1 MSSAVEKASPATEAA
16 RLQLNGKELELPV
29 VVGVEQERG
38 IDISKLLATTGCVTL
53 DEGYANTGATV
64 SKITFLDG
72 DRGILRYRGYGI
84 EELAGNCD
92 FLEVAHLLIYGE
104 LPTEAQLATFRGTI
118 LRHTMLHEEMRKFYG
133 GFPRDAHPM
142 AILSAAVSALST
154 FYQDSLDPGDP
165 RQVEVSIHRLLAKL
179 PTIAAYS
186 HKKSIGQP
194 FVYPQNDLS
203 YCANFLQ
210 MMFAVPCEPYEVD
223 PDAVAALNLLLIVHA
238 DHEQNCSTST
248 VRMVGSSNAN
258 LFASISAG
266 ICALWGPL
274 HGGAN
279 EAVVLMLEKILA
291 DGGDVK
297 KSVEMAKDKRS
308 NFRLMGFGHR
318 VYKNFDPRCTIIK
331 SACDKLLAKM
341 AIRDPLFDIAQE
353 LEQVALH
360 DEYFIERKLYPN
372 VDFYSGVIYR
382 ALGIPVGMFTVLFA
396 IGRLPGWIAHWVEM
410 HQNPQ
415 KRICRPRQIY
425 TGPAKRPLVP
435 LASRK

>member
-1 MSSAVEKASPATEAA
+1 MSAVVEKTANAAEIA
-16 RLQLNGKELELPV
+16 RLRVDGKDLELPI
-29 VVGVEQERG
+29 VVGSEQERG
-38 IDISKLLATTGCVTL
+38 LDVSKLLATTGCVTL
-53 DEGYANTGATV
+53 DEGYANTGST
-64 SKITFLDG
+64 SSQITFLDG
-72 DRGILRYRGYGI
+72 DRGILRYRGYAI
-84 EELAGNCD
+84 EDLAAYCD

-104 LPTEAQLATFRGTI
+104 LPSEQKLQAFRGTI
-118 LRHTMLHEEMRKFYG
+118 LRHTMLHEEMRKFFG

-142 AILSAAVSALST
+142 AILSASVSALST

-165 RQVEVSIHRLLAKL
+165 RQVEISIHRLLAKL

-186 HKKSIGQP
+186 YKKSVGQP

-203 YCANFLQ
+203 YTANFLQ

-297 KSVEMAKDKRS
+297 KSVALAKDKKS

-318 VYKNFDPRCTIIK
+318 VYKNFDPRCTIIRQ
-331 SACDKLLAKM
+331 ACSKVLAKM
-341 AIRDPLFDIAQE
+341 KIRDPLFDVAQE
-353 LEQVALH
+353 LEQVALS

-396 IGRLPGWIAHWVEM
+396 MGRLPGWIAHWVEM

-415 KRICRPRQIY
+415 KRICGPRQIY
-425 TGPAKRPLVP
+425 IGPAHRKFKPL
-435 LASRK
+435 SER